1 MAVKARDSI
10 TLTKVVDG
18 SDGRSIVL
26 FQREFY
32 LSTSK
37 TQCTG
42 GSWST
47 TQPQW
52 VSGKYLWTRNKI
64 TYKNPSSVE
73 YTTPEVDTTW
83 EAIKDIQV
91 GGRNLLQSSMLQSKG
106 ATNTKGFTISIWADT
121 IVNTANT
128 LKMLKPSTTYT
139 FSGHAKITGR
149 TSVPTAYS
157 MQCGF
162 LLYSSSTSSAIRNL
176 FFPDLQS
183 SSNKV
188 GDEQDRVVTFTTP
201 DVLPSDYRILVYTR
215 RWTTNGNSPVGL
227 DTVEFTN
234 LKIEKG
240 NKATDWTAAPEDLV
254 SVSEMYYEYYLSTS
268 ETELTGGSWTK
279 ELPDWTKGVYI
290 WIRTTSLMTDGTY
303 KYTDPKLYNV
313 VQDQVEQMLEDVK
326 SEITTKLEKGDKDIT
341 GTVDEMQALVD
352 DNIEAIKNLRSIVS
366 QHSDSITAETKKVL
380 EITNKITGLTTKE
393 EISQW
398 ARYEDGVLTLGES
411 NSPFSVKL
419 STTELGFY
427 ESGTR
432 IAYISNQQ
440 LHISRAVIL
449 EKIQLGTFI
458 LEYDDSVG
466 FIIH

>member
-37 TQCTG
+37 TKCTG
-42 GSWST
+42 GAWST

-52 VSGKYLWTRNKI
+52 TSGKYLWTRNKI
-64 TYKNPSSVE
+64 TYANPSSVE

-83 EAIKDIQV
+83 EAIKDV
-91 GGRNLLQSSMLQSKG
+91 D
-106 ATNTKGFTISIWADT
+106 A
-121 IVNTANT
+121 
-128 LKMLKPSTTYT
+128 
-139 FSGHAKITGR
+139 
-149 TSVPTAYS
+149 
-157 MQCGF
+157 
-162 LLYSSSTSSAIRNL
+162 
-176 FFPDLQS
+176 
-183 SSNKV
+183 
-188 GDEQDRVVTFTTP
+188 
-201 DVLPSDYRILVYTR
+201 
-215 RWTTNGNSPVGL
+215 
-227 DTVEFTN
+227 
-234 LKIEKG
+234 
-240 NKATDWTAAPEDLV
+240 
-254 SVSEMYYEYYLSTS
+254 VSELYYEYYTSTS
-268 ETELTGGSWTK
+268 ETELVGGSWAK

-303 KYTDPKLYNV
+303 KYTKPKLYSV
-313 VQDQVEQMLEDVK
+313 VQEQVEQMLEDAK
-326 SEITTKLEKGDKDIT
+326 SEITTKLEKGDKDIS
-341 GTVDEMQALVD
+341 GTVNEMQTIID
-352 DNIEAIKNLRSIVS
+352 QNIEAIKNLRSSVTQNS
-366 QHSDSITAETKKVL
+366 SSITAETKKLL

-440 LHISRAVIL
+440 LHISKAVIL

-458 LEYDDSVG
+458 LEYDENVG

>member
-37 TQCTG
+37 TTCTG
-42 GSWST
+42 GAWST

-52 VSGKYLWTRNKI
+52 TSGKYLWTRNKI
-64 TYKNPSSVE
+64 TYANPSSVE

-83 EAIKDIQV
+83 EAIKDV
-91 GGRNLLQSSMLQSKG
+91 D
-106 ATNTKGFTISIWADT
+106 A
-121 IVNTANT
+121 
-128 LKMLKPSTTYT
+128 
-139 FSGHAKITGR
+139 
-149 TSVPTAYS
+149 
-157 MQCGF
+157 
-162 LLYSSSTSSAIRNL
+162 
-176 FFPDLQS
+176 
-183 SSNKV
+183 
-188 GDEQDRVVTFTTP
+188 
-201 DVLPSDYRILVYTR
+201 
-215 RWTTNGNSPVGL
+215 
-227 DTVEFTN
+227 
-234 LKIEKG
+234 
-240 NKATDWTAAPEDLV
+240 
-254 SVSEMYYEYYLSTS
+254 VSELYYEYYTSTS
-268 ETELTGGSWTK
+268 ETELVGGSWAK

-303 KYTDPKLYNV
+303 KYTEPKLYNV
-313 VQDQVEQMLEDVK
+313 VQDQVEQMLADVESK
-326 SEITTKLEKGDKDIT
+326 ITSEFKKDDSGISN
-341 GTVDEMQALVD
+341 TVDQMQVLVN
-352 DNIEAIKNLRSIVS
+352 DNLEAMKNLRSIVT
-366 QHSDSITAETKKVL
+366 QHSDSISAETKKIL
-380 EITNKITGLTTKE
+380 EITNQITGLTTKE

-440 LHISRAVIL
+440 LHINRAVIL

-458 LEYDDSVG
+458 LEYDDEVG

>member
-37 TQCTG
+37 TTCTG
-42 GSWST
+42 GAWST

-52 VSGKYLWTRNKI
+52 TSGKYLWTRNKI
-64 TYKNPSSVE
+64 TYANPSSVE

-83 EAIKDIQV
+83 EAIKDV
-91 GGRNLLQSSMLQSKG
+91 D
-106 ATNTKGFTISIWADT
+106 A
-121 IVNTANT
+121 
-128 LKMLKPSTTYT
+128 
-139 FSGHAKITGR
+139 
-149 TSVPTAYS
+149 
-157 MQCGF
+157 
-162 LLYSSSTSSAIRNL
+162 
-176 FFPDLQS
+176 
-183 SSNKV
+183 
-188 GDEQDRVVTFTTP
+188 
-201 DVLPSDYRILVYTR
+201 
-215 RWTTNGNSPVGL
+215 
-227 DTVEFTN
+227 
-234 LKIEKG
+234 
-240 NKATDWTAAPEDLV
+240 
-254 SVSEMYYEYYLSTS
+254 VSELYYEYYTSTS
-268 ETELTGGSWTK
+268 ETELVGGSWAK

-303 KYTDPKLYNV
+303 KYTEPKLYNV
-313 VQDQVEQMLEDVK
+313 VQDQVEQMLADVESK
-326 SEITTKLEKGDKDIT
+326 ITSEFKKDDSGISN
-341 GTVDEMQALVD
+341 TVDQMQVLVN
-352 DNIEAIKNLRSIVS
+352 DNLEAMKNLRSIVT
-366 QHSDSITAETKKVL
+366 QHSDSISAETKKIL
-380 EITNKITGLTTKE
+380 EITNQITGLTTKE

-458 LEYDDSVG
+458 LEYDDEVG

>member
-37 TQCTG
+37 TTCTG
-42 GSWST
+42 GAWST

-52 VSGKYLWTRNKI
+52 TSGKYLWTRNKI

-91 GGRNLLQSSMLQSKG
+91 GGRNLLKG
-106 ATNTKGFTISIWADT
+106 SHATEQ
-121 IVNTANT
+121 
-128 LKMLKPSTTYT
+128 TYT
-139 FSGHAKITGR
+139 Y
-149 TSVPTAYS
+149 P
-157 MQCGF
+157 
-162 LLYSSSTSSAIRNL
+162 SSSYSDVWCKRSTVELNGDTYTLSFWAKSSVAGDSIYVYFYNPNTVTSSISSQGNAYYS
-176 FFPDLQS
+176 PDGMCIFTLSTVMMKYWVTYKMPKNSGS
-183 SSNKV
+183 SKEIILPRLISGIGSGTVSVKWEKLEE
-188 GDEQDRVVTFTTP
+188 GD
-201 DVLPSDYRILVYTR
+201 
-215 RWTTNGNSPVGL
+215 
-227 DTVEFTN
+227 
-234 LKIEKG
+234 
-240 NKATDWTAAPEDLV
+240 KATDWTAAPEDLV

-268 ETELTGGSWTK
+268 DTELIGGSWVK
-279 ELPDWTKGVYI
+279 ELPDWTKGVYT

-303 KYTDPKLYNV
+303 KYTKPKLYNV
-313 VQDQVEQMLEDVK
+313 VQEQVEQMLEDAK
-326 SEITTKLEKGDKDIT
+326 SEITTKLEKGDKDISS
-341 GTVDEMQALVD
+341 TVNEIQTIMNQ
-352 DNIEAIKNLRSIVS
+352 NIEAIKNLRSSVTQNS
-366 QHSDSITAETKKVL
+366 SSITAETKKLL

-440 LHISRAVIL
+440 LHISKAVIL

-458 LEYDDSVG
+458 LEYDENVG